1 MKAETAMLLV
11 GFANFKQKDV
21 LENKTPSPEMGY
33 GAADTRFGR
42 WPTSAPEP
50 SLAFPPLGEER
61 HGGGLRSTAGAGC
74 MRCARADT
82 IA

>member
-1 MKAETAMLLV
+1 MLLV

-21 LENKTPSPEMGY
+21 LGNKTPDPEMGY

-50 SLAFPPLGEER
+50 SLAFPPLVE
-61 HGGGLRSTAGAGC
+61 GATG
-74 MRCARADT
+74 AA
-82 IA
+82 